1 MDVQDQQFRIEQS
14 TAAPIPAEARHGA
27 PREMFT
33 FWLTTSTS
41 FSAIIV
47 GALGIDL
54 GLDFWQT
61 VVCIALGAA
70 SFVVLGAVS
79 SLGPRFGLPTM
90 GIGERVFGRGANKVN
105 AFIAWLLTLG
115 WGAVGLVI
123 GAESVQSIIDYY
135 DPSASAD
142 LSKALGL
149 VVMAVLGLA
158 ASLFG
163 HATLKSVESWLGY
176 VFAVIVVV
184 VCIALGVH
192 GSFSH
197 LQLGHDGSL
206 ADFAVAAMIMMSS
219 GGLSWCYMGAE
230 YSRYLPASASR
241 SAVGWF
247 TTAGG
252 FIPALLL
259 PILGAVLTISGHFSN
274 PITDI
279 PKVVAAWIGVPF
291 LAFAVVS
298 TGVANVPNLYSAGL
312 NLLVLGVPVRRSV
325 SIAIA
330 FVVALAGA
338 IYALFVS
345 NFISTFETF
354 LSLSVVWVVPWVT
367 VLLASLL
374 FRGDASDAD
383 AVPGVRWQAC
393 AAGLA
398 GMIVAFLCNNDAP
411 RWTGP
416 VASALGGGDISI
428 YAGAFVAL
436 LVFAVTRRS
445 WRRQPAAAQPADV
458 AV

>member
-1 MDVQDQQFRIEQS
+1 MDVQDQRFRIERS
-14 TAAPIPAEARHGA
+14 TAASIPAEARHGT
-27 PREMFT
+27 PRELFT

-41 FSAIIV
+41 FSAIVV
-47 GALGIDL
+47 GGLAVDL
-54 GLDFWQT
+54 GLDFWQSI
-61 VVCIALGAA
+61 VCIALGAA

-90 GIGERVFGRGANKVN
+90 GVGERVFGRGANKVN

-115 WGAVGLVI
+115 WGSVGLVI
-123 GAESVQSIIDYY
+123 GAESVQSIIGYY
-135 DPSASAD
+135 APGAPAD
-142 LSKALGL
+142 ATKAAGL
-149 VVMAVLGLA
+149 IVMAVLGFA

-163 HATLKSVESWLGY
+163 NATLKSIESWLGY
-176 VFAVIVVV
+176 VFAVIVVA

-192 GSFSH
+192 GSFAH
-197 LQLGHDGSL
+197 LSFGHDGSL
-206 ADFAVAAMIMMSS
+206 ADFSVAAVVMMSS

-241 SAVGWF
+241 SAVGWL

-252 FIPALLL
+252 AIPALLL
-259 PILGAVLTISGHFSN
+259 PVLGVVLTISGHFSD

-279 PKVVAAWIGVPF
+279 PKVVTAWIGVPF

-298 TGVANVPNLYSAGL
+298 IGAANVPNLYSAGL
-312 NLLVLGVPVRRSV
+312 NLLVLGVPVRRSA

-330 FVVALAGA
+330 FCVSLAGA
-338 IYALFVS
+338 LYALFVS

-354 LSLSVVWVVPWVT
+354 LSLSVVWVVPWVA
-367 VLLASLL
+367 VLLVSLL
-374 FRGDASDAD
+374 FRRNAD
-383 AVPGVRWQAC
+383 NADSTPGARWQAC

-398 GMIVAFLCNNDAP
+398 GMAVAFLCNNDAP

-416 VASALGGGDISI
+416 IARALGGGDISV
-428 YAGAFVAL
+428 YASAFVAL
-436 LVFAVTRRS
+436 LAFAVLRA
-445 WRRQPAAAQPADV
+445 WRRQPAAAEPTDV

>member
-1 MDVQDQQFRIEQS
+1 MDVQDQRFRIERS
-14 TAAPIPAEARHGA
+14 TAAPIPAEARHGT
-27 PREMFT
+27 PRELFT
-33 FWLTTSTS
+33 FWLTTATS
-41 FSAIIV
+41 FSAIVV
-47 GALGIDL
+47 GGLAVDL
-54 GLDFWQT
+54 GLNFWQS

-105 AFIAWLLTLG
+105 AFVAWLLTLG

-123 GAESVQSIIDYY
+123 GAESVASIIGYY
-135 DPSASAD
+135 APGAPAGAT
-142 LSKALGL
+142 KAAGL

-163 HATLKSVESWLGY
+163 NATLKSIESWLGY
-176 VFAVIVVV
+176 VFAVIVVA
-184 VCIALGVH
+184 VCVALAVH
-192 GSFSH
+192 GSFAH
-197 LQLGHDGSL
+197 LSFGHDGSL
-206 ADFAVAAMIMMSS
+206 PEFAVAAMVMMSS

-230 YSRYLPASASR
+230 YSRYLPASAPA
-241 SAVGWF
+241 SAVGWL
-247 TTAGG
+247 TTVGG
-252 FIPALLL
+252 AIPALLL
-259 PILGAVLTISGHFSN
+259 PVLGVVLTISGHFSD

-279 PKVVAAWIGVPF
+279 PKVVTPWIGVPF

-298 TGVANVPNLYSAGL
+298 TAAANVPNLYSAGL

-330 FVVALAGA
+330 FCVCLAGA
-338 IYALFVS
+338 LYALFVS

-354 LSLSVVWVVPWVT
+354 LSLSVVWVAPWAA

-374 FRGDASDAD
+374 SRRNAD
-383 AVPGVRWQAC
+383 DVDSVPGARWQAC

-398 GMIVAFLCNNDAP
+398 GMIVAFLCNNDTP
-411 RWTGP
+411 LWTGP
-416 VASALGGGDISI
+416 VARALGGGDISI

-436 LVFAVTRRS
+436 LTFAVLRT
-445 WRRQPAAAQPADV
+445 WQRQSAASEPADV